1 MRPHP
6 DQRVHDGMGAP
17 AARTLTAPEPLR
29 HAGNSMTLTLIFV
42 ACPQCGSADVIY
54 SCKPECC
61 FNHVCNN
68 CYTTFE
74 LETTKVGEVKEDF
87 KIPPDPDPSGPTT
100 PCARCGEPRVFA
112 IGDAAPPPQY
122 VCAACKALLTLG
134 YTAIAPA

>member
-1 MRPHP
+1 MRARI
-6 DQRVHDGMGAP
+6 DQRVRAGMAGP

-29 HAGNSMTLTLIFV
+29 HAGNSMTLAPISV

-74 LETTKVGEVKEDF
+74 LETTKVGELTEDF
-87 KIPPDPDPSGPTT
+87 EIPPDPDPSAPTA

-112 IGDAAPPPQY
+112 ICNAAAPAQF
-122 VCAACKALLTLG
+122 VCVACKALLTLG

>member
-1 MRPHP
+1 
-6 DQRVHDGMGAP
+6 VP
-17 AARTLTAPEPLR
+17 ATHALTATGPLR
-29 HAGNSMTLTLIFV
+29 HAERSMTLVPISI

-74 LETTKVGEVKEDF
+74 LETAKVGEVTEVF
-87 KIPPDPDPSGPTT
+87 EIPPDPDSSSPTA

-112 IGDAAPPPQY
+112 IADAIPSPQY